1 MAAPL
6 SGLRWG
12 CMQVKTVWSILLRDF
27 ELEMVDP
34 FPEADFDSMVVGPKP
49 CRVKYRRR
57 KLIPRS

>member
-1 MAAPL
+1 M
-6 SGLRWG
+6 
-12 CMQVKTVWSILLRDF
+12 WSILLRDF

-57 KLIPRS
+57 KLITQT